1 VGGQEEL
8 LAKDLMLV
16 LEVALGKEYTKK
28 LVVVVEEEEE
38 DLVVVV
44 EEEEDL
50 VVVVV
55 VEEEEEEEEEEDL
68 VAVIMEAMVV
78 DIEAGSLI
86 ALSTRLT

>member
-1 VGGQEEL
+1 VATVVQVGGQEEL

-28 LVVVVEEEEE
+28 LVVMVEEEEE

-44 EEEEDL
+44 
-50 VVVVV
+50 
-55 VEEEEEEEEEEDL
+55 EEEEDL